1 MSKSDTMDTVSLLIQ
16 IPPEEIAFLSF
27 ILESY
32 EGVAIARTVD
42 PHQGILEL
50 MVSPDYQEEMRE
62 ILKDLSRQFPIK
74 ELNLAASIIPQDK
87 SS

>member
-1 MSKSDTMDTVSLLIQ
+1 MDTISLLIR

-42 PHQGILEL
+42 PLQGLMEL

-62 ILKDLSRQFPIK
+62 ILKDLSQQFPIK
-74 ELNLAASIIPQDK
+74 ESTPVATS
-87 SS
+87 

>member
-1 MSKSDTMDTVSLLIQ
+1 MDTISLLIQ

-42 PHQGILEL
+42 PRQGIVEL
-50 MVSPDYQEEMRE
+50 MVSPDYQEEMKE
-62 ILKDLSRQFPIK
+62 ILQDLSRQFPIK
-74 ELNLAASIIPQDK
+74 DLPAASTN
-87 SS
+87 